1 MGAKRAKTKAV
12 AKPGRP
18 ARLLEPG
25 IKKAILDTL
34 RVGVPISIACQASG
48 IAEQSYRNWINR
60 GHAEHE
66 ARSSGV
72 DADGNDYDPDPDE
85 DPYVEFYLEVI
96 QARSAAAIRNMGIV
110 QAAAQGGQI
119 IENSKKRYK
128 NDDGEWV
135 EEETV
140 KRTAPD
146 WRAATWYLEKSHRS
160 EFGKDATQV
169 ELTGAGGGPI
179 EVNLTPPEDL
189 AKRLAE
195 HLAAG
200 GVNLRELGASDAA
213 DDEEVLD
220 VDSDDVHEAIL
231 VE

>member
-1 MGAKRAKTKAV
+1 MGAKRPKTRV
-12 AKPGRP
+12 PAKPGRP

-66 ARSSGV
+66 ARATGY
-72 DADGNDYDPDPDE
+72 DAEGNAVEPDPDE

-146 WRAATWYLEKSHRS
+146 WRAATWFMEKSFRS
-160 EFGKDATQV
+160 EFGKEATQV
-169 ELTGAGGGPI
+169 EITGAGGGPI
-179 EVNLTPPEDL
+179 EVNLTPAEEL
-189 AKRLAE
+189 AKRLAD

-200 GVNLRELGASDAA
+200 GVSLAALNSANTDDSDVLELG
-213 DDEEVLD
+213 EE
-220 VDSDDVHEAIL
+220 DVHEAEL